1 MRVLLV
7 DDEPGT
13 RQLICRVLE
22 ERGHVV
28 SEHEDAE
35 HAWQDFKQRPHDI
48 AVLDLL
54 LPGMDGLE
62 LCRRIRS
69 LVGDATVVLITTAR
83 LMPNDLQQVLE
94 AGADDYLDKPLSL
107 GRLQTR
113 LAIADRN
120 AQESVRRRGAEL
132 ALQES
137 ERLYRLLAD
146 HSTDMVS
153 LHGPAG
159 EFRYVSPSCR
169 SMLGYEPGELIG
181 RNAYDF
187 HHPDD
192 REVVEAM
199 HRKIVETR
207 DAMLVAYRFRRR
219 DGEYVW
225 LESSCR
231 TIRNT
236 AGDVTEIICVSRDI
250 TTRKETEGKLTESN
264 ERWRSLVENVP
275 DFIAMID
282 RECRI
287 RFINRTL
294 PQFKRD
300 EVLGKSCLDFIP
312 ADSREPMLSAVEKV
326 FDEGTSQVFEIQAT
340 GADDRWAW
348 YVARLGPVRIEGMVA
363 AAVFVATDITDR
375 VEAGQAVERERQ
387 LLKEMLEIHER
398 ERDVVAFE
406 IHDGMVQTMTGSLMH
421 LEAAEAQ
428 SSSPA
433 LLHRELGTAIDLLRR
448 SIAEARLLIGGLRPP
463 ILEQHGIVAAIDFL
477 VEEARRGLAEIE
489 FTHPASF
496 QRLLPQLESAIFRI
510 VQEALTNARRHS
522 RSERIAIDLSAT
534 DQRVRVT
541 IRDWGVGFDPSSI
554 SNERYGLRGI
564 RERAKILDGRAVVC
578 SAPGQGTTVEVDF
591 PLLSLPAR
599 S

>member
-7 DDEPGT
+7 DDEPAA
-13 RQLICRVLE
+13 RKLIRNVLE

-35 HAWQDFKQRPHDI
+35 RAWQDFQQRPHDI

-83 LMPNDLQQVLE
+83 LTPKDLQQVLE

-107 GRLQTR
+107 GHLQTR

-120 AQESVRRRGAEL
+120 AHESARRRGAEI

-153 LHGPAG
+153 LHGPTG

-181 RNAYDF
+181 HNAYDF
-187 HHPDD
+187 HHPED
-192 REVVEAM
+192 RQAVEAS
-199 HRKIVETR
+199 HRTILETR
-207 DAMLVAYRFRRR
+207 NVTLVAYRFRRR

-231 TIRNT
+231 TIRNA
-236 AGDVTEIICVSRDI
+236 AGEVTEILCVSRDI
-250 TTRKETEGKLTESN
+250 TARKETEAKLTESN

-300 EVLGKSCLDFIP
+300 EVLGKSCLEFIP
-312 ADSREPMLSAVEKV
+312 ADSRELMLSAVEKV
-326 FDEGTSQVFEIQAT
+326 FDTGTPQIFEIQAT
-340 GADDRWAW
+340 GADRWAW
-348 YVARLGPVRIEGMVA
+348 YVARLGPVRIEGMVG

-375 VEAGQAVERERQ
+375 VEAAQAVERERE

-428 SSSPA
+428 CTSPA

-463 ILEQHGIVAAIDFL
+463 ILEQHGIIAAIDFL
-477 VEEARRGLAEIE
+477 IEEARRGLPYVE
-489 FTHPASF
+489 FTHPGSF

-522 RSERIAIDLSAT
+522 RSEKIAIDLSAT
-534 DQRVRVT
+534 EQRVRVKV
-541 IRDWGVGFDPSSI
+541 RDWGVGFEPSSV

-564 RERAKILDGRAVVC
+564 RERAKILEGHAVVR
-578 SAPGQGTTVEVDF
+578 SAPGQGTTIEVDF
-591 PLLSLPAR
+591 PLLSLPER